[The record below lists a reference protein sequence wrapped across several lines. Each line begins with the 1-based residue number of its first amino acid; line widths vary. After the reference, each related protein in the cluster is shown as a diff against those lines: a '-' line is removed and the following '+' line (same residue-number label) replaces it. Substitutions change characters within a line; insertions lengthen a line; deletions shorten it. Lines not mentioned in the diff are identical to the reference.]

1 MMALV
6 RARVFCNNVHYTF
19 TVLLLICIRFV
30 IFIISDWVTMDS
42 LSPAKR
48 LPGGHKAMA
57 DLVGDWMRKKG
68 LGFVEE
74 RKSNIESEAKYG
86 ALILM
91 SLLQLQQLSMHS
103 RRTHFTLSLSL
114 PLHFSLSL
122 SLSPSET

>member
-1 MMALV
+1 
-6 RARVFCNNVHYTF
+6 
-19 TVLLLICIRFV
+19 
-30 IFIISDWVTMDS
+30 
-42 LSPAKR
+42 
-48 LPGGHKAMA
+48 MA

-114 PLHFSLSL
+114 SLHFSLSL

>member
-1 MMALV
+1 M
-6 RARVFCNNVHYTF
+6 HSSSSY
-19 TVLLLICIRFV
+19 ICIRFV

-57 DLVGDWMRKKG
+57 DLVGEWMRKKG

-91 SLLQLQQLSMHS
+91 SLLLIQLQQLSMHS

-114 PLHFSLSL
+114 PPSLSL
-122 SLSPSET
+122 SLRLKPD